1 MTTPRDPVVE
11 ALHRQNREALQ
22 RRAQR
27 EAEKRR
33 AEARRVSEAAA
44 EDRRRARAE
53 ADRRA
58 GDIRRQQVLAA
69 RADAIQRNRDLPQLA
84 GRIAERKME
93 AARAARSAEASN
105 AVRRAVFDARMKQR
119 MEAQHAERSTE
130 ASNAVR
136 RAIFDARM
144 KQRMEAKRANR
155 SAEASYDTALA
166 KQQLEMVGTE
176 RRPTAYEE
184 EDTRPRFDEQLQD
197 TQEYQDGP
205 TWLWTPDQAYM
216 HGDAQRYE
224 QRPSSVIVPVA
235 EPRPTDTY
243 TQGPIEGVDI
253 PLDVRRDTPRGA
265 GVPGQILG
273 AANDELQT
281 AFDRTVG
288 GLRTVW
294 DKTAGP
300 HSDQPYMPY
309 TIALNQPIP
318 IIPGQEAHPAFT
330 PGQAAQADYG
340 EGDYPRTQFPQ
351 YLDPFDE
358 RLESQRSYLSPVPVV
373 GTVLYTAKASED
385 GFTKGELAN
394 IAVST
399 VGDVIL
405 AGGVWWS
412 IGRGGTM
419 TRVPPRT
426 VAGRAPVA
434 PSKPQ
439 VQVEPKVAPVPPSK
453 PKPQVAVKGTEEADK
468 LLADLA
474 GKFAERKK
482 AADELLKAL
491 ERQKRADDLLKDLAK
506 KNASA
511 SDVAAARAKWENAR
525 LAVKNAKERQ
535 AAIDKAAKDKQLPT
549 KEELAGQAEA
559 AKQKARYADVETK
572 AETRRQ
578 TARETAEARQ
588 AAIDELREEARE
600 AARRQAEVGT
610 EWARQADTRGNL
622 YVVEVPNVDGGQVSP
637 DSEPSTETQRIVTQ
651 PDLPTPVIR
660 IVTPSD
666 LPTPETQR
674 IVTPSDLPTPET
686 QRIATPSD
694 LPTPETQRIVTPP
707 DLPTPETQRIVTQPD
722 LPTPETQR
730 IVTQPD
736 LPTPVIR
743 IVTPSDLPTPVIRIV
758 TPSDLPTPETRIVT
772 QPDLPTPET
781 QRIVTP
787 SDLPTPETPETRI
800 VTPPDLPTPE
810 TRTRFTTEPPKP
822 PKSRMRIRLPRPK
835 PPSSDFNLSP
845 KAPRTS
851 GKHPHVVE
859 WISHSRNRLDLRT
872 GEHASAPA
880 SDTNVDTFRVTD
892 RGTQS
897 TSGKEYRAANLEVES
912 SRGRAFATP
921 VPRRKRRRSR
931 GRRRDDNID
940 QAPPGTLTFVPRDPN
955 SRR

>member
-119 MEAQHAERSTE
+119 MEAQ
-130 ASNAVR
+130 
-136 RAIFDARM
+136 
-144 KQRMEAKRANR
+144 RANR

-205 TWLWTPDQAYM
+205 TRLMMGTERPTAYEEEDTRPRFDEQLQDTQEYQDGPTWLWTPDQAYM

-224 QRPSSVIVPVA
+224 QRPSSLIVPVA

-253 PLDVRRDTPRGA
+253 PLDARRDTPRGA

-273 AANDELQT
+273 AAYDELQT

-294 DKTAGP
+294 DETAGP
-300 HSDQPYMPY
+300 PSDQPYMPY

-318 IIPGQEAHPAFT
+318 IIPGQEAHPAF
-330 PGQAAQADYG
+330 
-340 EGDYPRTQFPQ
+340 PQ
-351 YLDPFDE
+351 YLDPFDK
-358 RLESQRSYLSPVPVV
+358 RLESQRSYLSFVPAV

-412 IGRGGTM
+412 IGKGTM
-419 TRVPPRT
+419 TRVPPQT
-426 VAGRAPVA
+426 VAGGAGG
-434 PSKPQ
+434 
-439 VQVEPKVAPVPPSK
+439 APVPPSK
-453 PKPQVAVKGTEEADK
+453 PKVQVAVKGTEEADK
-468 LLADLA
+468 LLVDLA
-474 GKFAERKK
+474 DKK
-482 AADELLKAL
+482 KTQQAADELLKAL
-491 ERQKRADDLLKDLAK
+491 ERQKRADELLKDLAK
-506 KNASA
+506 KDASA
-511 SDVAAARAKWENAR
+511 SDVAAARAKWENAG
-525 LAVKNAKERQ
+525 LAVKTARERQ

-559 AKQKARYADVETK
+559 AKQKARDADVETK

-637 DSEPSTETQRIVTQ
+637 DSEPSTETQRIVT
-651 PDLPTPVIR
+651 
-660 IVTPSD
+660 
-666 LPTPETQR
+666 
-674 IVTPSDLPTPET
+674 
-686 QRIATPSD
+686 
-694 LPTPETQRIVTPP
+694 
-707 DLPTPETQRIVTQPD
+707 
-722 LPTPETQR
+722 
-730 IVTQPD
+730 
-736 LPTPVIR
+736 
-743 IVTPSDLPTPVIRIV
+743 
-758 TPSDLPTPETRIVT
+758 
-772 QPDLPTPET
+772 
-781 QRIVTP
+781 P

-800 VTPPDLPTPE
+800 VTQPDLPTPE

-822 PKSRMRIRLPRPK
+822 PKSRIRIRLPRPK
-835 PPSSDFNLSP
+835 PPSSDFNLSL

-931 GRRRDDNID
+931 GRHRDDNID

>member
-1 MTTPRDPVVE
+1 
-11 ALHRQNREALQ
+11 
-22 RRAQR
+22 
-27 EAEKRR
+27 
-33 AEARRVSEAAA
+33 
-44 EDRRRARAE
+44 
-53 ADRRA
+53 
-58 GDIRRQQVLAA
+58 
-69 RADAIQRNRDLPQLA
+69 
-84 GRIAERKME
+84 
-93 AARAARSAEASN
+93 
-105 AVRRAVFDARMKQR
+105 MKQR

-136 RAIFDARM
+136 RAVFDARM
-144 KQRMEAKRANR
+144 KQWMEAQRANR
-155 SAEASYDTALA
+155 SEEASYDTALA
-166 KQQLEMVGTE
+166 KQQLEMMGTE
-176 RRPTAYEE
+176 RRPTAYE
-184 EDTRPRFDEQLQD
+184 D

-205 TWLWTPDQAYM
+205 TRLWTPDQAYM

-224 QRPSSVIVPVA
+224 QRPSSLIVPVA

-309 TIALNQPIP
+309 TIAQNQPIP
-318 IIPGQEAHPAFT
+318 IIPGQEAHPAFP

-351 YLDPFDE
+351 YLDPFDK
-358 RLESQRSYLSPVPVV
+358 RLESKRSYLSPVPVV

-405 AGGVWWS
+405 VGGVWWS
-412 IGRGGTM
+412 IGKGTM
-419 TRVPPRT
+419 TRVPPRP
-426 VAGRAPVA
+426 VAGGAGGGPVP

-439 VQVEPKVAPVPPSK
+439 VQVEPKVAPVPPR
-453 PKPQVAVKGTEEADK
+453 KPQVAVKGTEEADN
-468 LLADLA
+468 LLAGLA
-474 GKFAERKK
+474 DKK
-482 AADELLKAL
+482 KTQQAADELLKAL
-491 ERQKRADDLLKDLAK
+491 KRQKRADELLKDLAK
-506 KNASA
+506 KDASA

-525 LAVKNAKERQ
+525 LAVKNARKRQ

-637 DSEPSTETQRIVTQ
+637 DSEPSTETQRIVT
-651 PDLPTPVIR
+651 PSDLPTPVIR

-686 QRIATPSD
+686 RIVTPSDLPTPATQRIVTPSDLPTPATRIVTPSDLPTPATQRIVTPSD
-694 LPTPETQRIVTPP
+694 LPTPETQRIVTPS
-707 DLPTPETQRIVTQPD
+707 DLPTPETQRIVTPSD
-722 LPTPETQR
+722 LPTPETQ
-730 IVTQPD
+730 
-736 LPTPVIR
+736 
-743 IVTPSDLPTPVIRIV
+743 RIV

-787 SDLPTPETPETRI
+787 
-800 VTPPDLPTPE
+800 PDLPTPE

-822 PKSRMRIRLPRPK
+822 PKSRIRIRLPRPK

>member
-1 MTTPRDPVVE
+1 
-11 ALHRQNREALQ
+11 
-22 RRAQR
+22 
-27 EAEKRR
+27 
-33 AEARRVSEAAA
+33 
-44 EDRRRARAE
+44 
-53 ADRRA
+53 
-58 GDIRRQQVLAA
+58 
-69 RADAIQRNRDLPQLA
+69 
-84 GRIAERKME
+84 ME

-119 MEAQHAERSTE
+119 MEAQ
-130 ASNAVR
+130 
-136 RAIFDARM
+136 
-144 KQRMEAKRANR
+144 RANR

-205 TWLWTPDQAYM
+205 TRLMMGTERPTAYEEEDTRPRFDEQLQDTQEYQDGPTRLMMGTERPTAYEEEDTRPRFDEQLQDTQEYQDGPTWLWTPDQAYM

-224 QRPSSVIVPVA
+224 QRPSSLIVPVA

-253 PLDVRRDTPRGA
+253 PLDARRDTPRGA

-273 AANDELQT
+273 AAYDELQT

-300 HSDQPYMPY
+300 HSNQPYMPY
-309 TIALNQPIP
+309 TIAQNQPIP
-318 IIPGQEAHPAFT
+318 IIPGQKAHPAFT

-358 RLESQRSYLSPVPVV
+358 RLESQRSYLSFVPAV

-412 IGRGGTM
+412 IGKGGTM
-419 TRVPPRT
+419 TRVPPRP
-426 VAGRAPVA
+426 VAGGAPVA
-434 PSKPQ
+434 PSKP
-439 VQVEPKVAPVPPSK
+439 KV
-453 PKPQVAVKGTEEADK
+453 QVAVPPTKPEVQ
-468 LLADLA
+468 
-474 GKFAERKK
+474 

-491 ERQKRADDLLKDLAK
+491 ERQKRADELLKDLLKDLAK
-506 KNASA
+506 KDASA

-525 LAVKNAKERQ
+525 LAVKNARKRQ

-559 AKQKARYADVETK
+559 AKQKARDADVETK

-637 DSEPSTETQRIVTQ
+637 DSEPSTETQRIVT
-651 PDLPTPVIR
+651 
-660 IVTPSD
+660 PSD
-666 LPTPETQR
+666 LPTPETQ
-674 IVTPSDLPTPET
+674 
-686 QRIATPSD
+686 
-694 LPTPETQRIVTPP
+694 
-707 DLPTPETQRIVTQPD
+707 
-722 LPTPETQR
+722 
-730 IVTQPD
+730 
-736 LPTPVIR
+736 
-743 IVTPSDLPTPVIRIV
+743 RIV

-781 QRIVTP
+781 RIVTQPDLPTPETRIVTP
-787 SDLPTPETPETRI
+787 SDLPTPETRI
-800 VTPPDLPTPE
+800 VT
-810 TRTRFTTEPPKP
+810 
-822 PKSRMRIRLPRPK
+822 RP
-835 PPSSDFNLSP
+835 
-845 KAPRTS
+845 
-851 GKHPHVVE
+851 
-859 WISHSRNRLDLRT
+859 
-872 GEHASAPA
+872 
-880 SDTNVDTFRVTD
+880 TFR
-892 RGTQS
+892 
-897 TSGKEYRAANLEVES
+897 
-912 SRGRAFATP
+912 
-921 VPRRKRRRSR
+921 RRRR
-931 GRRRDDNID
+931 G
-940 QAPPGTLTFVPRDPN
+940 
-955 SRR
+955 

>member
-1 MTTPRDPVVE
+1 M
-11 ALHRQNREALQ
+11 
-22 RRAQR
+22 
-27 EAEKRR
+27 
-33 AEARRVSEAAA
+33 
-44 EDRRRARAE
+44 
-53 ADRRA
+53 
-58 GDIRRQQVLAA
+58 
-69 RADAIQRNRDLPQLA
+69 
-84 GRIAERKME
+84 
-93 AARAARSAEASN
+93 
-105 AVRRAVFDARMKQR
+105 
-119 MEAQHAERSTE
+119 
-130 ASNAVR
+130 
-136 RAIFDARM
+136 
-144 KQRMEAKRANR
+144 
-155 SAEASYDTALA
+155 
-166 KQQLEMVGTE
+166 
-176 RRPTAYEE
+176 
-184 EDTRPRFDEQLQD
+184 
-197 TQEYQDGP
+197 
-205 TWLWTPDQAYM
+205 
-216 HGDAQRYE
+216 
-224 QRPSSVIVPVA
+224 
-235 EPRPTDTY
+235 
-243 TQGPIEGVDI
+243 
-253 PLDVRRDTPRGA
+253 
-265 GVPGQILG
+265 
-273 AANDELQT
+273 
-281 AFDRTVG
+281 
-288 GLRTVW
+288 
-294 DKTAGP
+294 
-300 HSDQPYMPY
+300 
-309 TIALNQPIP
+309 
-318 IIPGQEAHPAFT
+318 
-330 PGQAAQADYG
+330 
-340 EGDYPRTQFPQ
+340 
-351 YLDPFDE
+351 
-358 RLESQRSYLSPVPVV
+358 
-373 GTVLYTAKASED
+373 LYTAKASED

-412 IGRGGTM
+412 IGKGGTM
-419 TRVPPRT
+419 TRVPPRP
-426 VAGRAPVA
+426 VAGGAPVA
-434 PSKPQ
+434 PSKP
-439 VQVEPKVAPVPPSK
+439 KV
-453 PKPQVAVKGTEEADK
+453 QVAVPPTKPEVQ
-468 LLADLA
+468 
-474 GKFAERKK
+474 

-491 ERQKRADDLLKDLAK
+491 ERQKRADELLKDLLKDLAK
-506 KNASA
+506 KDASA

-525 LAVKNAKERQ
+525 LAVKNARKRQ

-559 AKQKARYADVETK
+559 AKQKARDADVETK

-637 DSEPSTETQRIVTQ
+637 DSEPSTETQRIVT
-651 PDLPTPVIR
+651 
-660 IVTPSD
+660 PSD

-686 QRIATPSD
+686 
-694 LPTPETQRIVTPP
+694 
-707 DLPTPETQRIVTQPD
+707 RIVTQPD
-722 LPTPETQR
+722 LPTPETR

-736 LPTPVIR
+736 LPTPE
-743 IVTPSDLPTPVIRIV
+743 TRIV

-787 SDLPTPETPETRI
+787 SDLPTPETQRI
-800 VTPPDLPTPE
+800 VTQPDLPTPE

-822 PKSRMRIRLPRPK
+822 PKSRIRIRLPRPK

-845 KAPRTS
+845 KTPRTS

>member
-1 MTTPRDPVVE
+1 
-11 ALHRQNREALQ
+11 
-22 RRAQR
+22 
-27 EAEKRR
+27 
-33 AEARRVSEAAA
+33 
-44 EDRRRARAE
+44 
-53 ADRRA
+53 
-58 GDIRRQQVLAA
+58 
-69 RADAIQRNRDLPQLA
+69 
-84 GRIAERKME
+84 
-93 AARAARSAEASN
+93 
-105 AVRRAVFDARMKQR
+105 
-119 MEAQHAERSTE
+119 
-130 ASNAVR
+130 
-136 RAIFDARM
+136 
-144 KQRMEAKRANR
+144 
-155 SAEASYDTALA
+155 
-166 KQQLEMVGTE
+166 
-176 RRPTAYEE
+176 
-184 EDTRPRFDEQLQD
+184 
-197 TQEYQDGP
+197 
-205 TWLWTPDQAYM
+205 
-216 HGDAQRYE
+216 
-224 QRPSSVIVPVA
+224 
-235 EPRPTDTY
+235 
-243 TQGPIEGVDI
+243 
-253 PLDVRRDTPRGA
+253 
-265 GVPGQILG
+265 
-273 AANDELQT
+273 
-281 AFDRTVG
+281 
-288 GLRTVW
+288 
-294 DKTAGP
+294 
-300 HSDQPYMPY
+300 MPY
-309 TIALNQPIP
+309 TIAQNQPIP
-318 IIPGQEAHPAFT
+318 IIPGQKAHPAFT

-358 RLESQRSYLSPVPVV
+358 RLESQRSYLSFVPAV

-405 AGGVWWS
+405 AGGGVWWS
-412 IGRGGTM
+412 IGKGGTM
-419 TRVPPRT
+419 TRVPPRP
-426 VAGRAPVA
+426 VAGGAPVA
-434 PSKPQ
+434 PSKP
-439 VQVEPKVAPVPPSK
+439 KV
-453 PKPQVAVKGTEEADK
+453 QVAVPPTKPKLLVDLADK
-468 LLADLA
+468 
-474 GKFAERKK
+474 KK
-482 AADELLKAL
+482 TQQAADELLKAL
-491 ERQKRADDLLKDLAK
+491 ERQKRADELLKDLAK
-506 KNASA
+506 KDASA

-525 LAVKNAKERQ
+525 LAVKNARKRQ

-559 AKQKARYADVETK
+559 AKQKARDADVETK

-637 DSEPSTETQRIVTQ
+637 DSEPSTETQRKSRTPSDLPTPETRIVTQPDLPTPETRIVTQPDLPTPEPRIVTQ

-666 LPTPETQR
+666 LPTPET
-674 IVTPSDLPTPET
+674 
-686 QRIATPSD
+686 
-694 LPTPETQRIVTPP
+694 
-707 DLPTPETQRIVTQPD
+707 
-722 LPTPETQR
+722 
-730 IVTQPD
+730 
-736 LPTPVIR
+736 
-743 IVTPSDLPTPVIRIV
+743 
-758 TPSDLPTPETRIVT
+758 PETRIVT
-772 QPDLPTPET
+772 Q
-781 QRIVTP
+781 
-787 SDLPTPETPETRI
+787 
-800 VTPPDLPTPE
+800 PDLPTPE

-822 PKSRMRIRLPRPK
+822 PKSRIRIRLPRPK

-845 KAPRTS
+845 KTPRTS

>member
-1 MTTPRDPVVE
+1 
-11 ALHRQNREALQ
+11 
-22 RRAQR
+22 
-27 EAEKRR
+27 
-33 AEARRVSEAAA
+33 
-44 EDRRRARAE
+44 
-53 ADRRA
+53 
-58 GDIRRQQVLAA
+58 
-69 RADAIQRNRDLPQLA
+69 
-84 GRIAERKME
+84 
-93 AARAARSAEASN
+93 
-105 AVRRAVFDARMKQR
+105 MKQR

-136 RAIFDARM
+136 RAVFDARM
-144 KQRMEAKRANR
+144 KQWMEAQRANR
-155 SAEASYDTALA
+155 SEEASYDTALA
-166 KQQLEMVGTE
+166 KQQLEMMGTE
-176 RRPTAYEE
+176 RRPTAYE
-184 EDTRPRFDEQLQD
+184 D

-205 TWLWTPDQAYM
+205 TRLWTPDQAYM

-224 QRPSSVIVPVA
+224 QRPSSLIVPVA

-253 PLDVRRDTPRGA
+253 PLDARRDTPRGA

-309 TIALNQPIP
+309 TIAQNQPIP
-318 IIPGQEAHPAFT
+318 IIPGQEAHPAFP

-351 YLDPFDE
+351 YLDPFDK
-358 RLESQRSYLSPVPVV
+358 RLESKRSYLSPVPVV

-405 AGGVWWS
+405 VGGVWWS
-412 IGRGGTM
+412 IGKGTM
-419 TRVPPRT
+419 TRVPPQT
-426 VAGRAPVA
+426 VAGGAGGAPVP

-439 VQVEPKVAPVPPSK
+439 VQVAVPPSK
-453 PKPQVAVKGTEEADK
+453 PKPQVAVKGTEEADN
-468 LLADLA
+468 LLAGLA
-474 GKFAERKK
+474 DKK
-482 AADELLKAL
+482 KTQQAADELLKAL
-491 ERQKRADDLLKDLAK
+491 KRQKRADELLKDLAK
-506 KNASA
+506 KDASA

-525 LAVKNAKERQ
+525 LAVKNARKRQ

-637 DSEPSTETQRIVTQ
+637 DSEPSTETQRIVTPSDLPTPVIRIVTPSDLPTPETRIVTPSDLPTPETQ
-651 PDLPTPVIR
+651 RIVTPSDLPTPETQRIVTPSDLPTPETRIVTPSDLPTPVIR

-686 QRIATPSD
+686 
-694 LPTPETQRIVTPP
+694 
-707 DLPTPETQRIVTQPD
+707 
-722 LPTPETQR
+722 
-730 IVTQPD
+730 
-736 LPTPVIR
+736 R
-743 IVTPSDLPTPVIRIV
+743 IVTPS
-758 TPSDLPTPETRIVT
+758 
-772 QPDLPTPET
+772 DLPTPET

-822 PKSRMRIRLPRPK
+822 PKSRIRIRLPRPK

>member
-309 TIALNQPIP
+309 TIAQNQPIP
-318 IIPGQEAHPAFT
+318 IIPGQEAHPAFP

-351 YLDPFDE
+351 YLDPFDK
-358 RLESQRSYLSPVPVV
+358 RLESKRSYLSPVPVV

-405 AGGVWWS
+405 VGGVWWS
-412 IGRGGTM
+412 IGKGTM
-419 TRVPPRT
+419 TRVPPRP
-426 VAGRAPVA
+426 VAGGAGGGPVP

-474 GKFAERKK
+474 DKK
-482 AADELLKAL
+482 KTQQAADELLKAL
-491 ERQKRADDLLKDLAK
+491 ERQKRADELLKDLAK
-506 KNASA
+506 DASA
-511 SDVAAARAKWENAR
+511 SDRAAARAKWENAR
-525 LAVKNAKERQ
+525 LAVKNARKRQ

-651 PDLPTPVIR
+651 PDLPTP
-660 IVTPSD
+660 
-666 LPTPETQR
+666 ET
-674 IVTPSDLPTPET
+674 
-686 QRIATPSD
+686 
-694 LPTPETQRIVTPP
+694 
-707 DLPTPETQRIVTQPD
+707 
-722 LPTPETQR
+722 
-730 IVTQPD
+730 
-736 LPTPVIR
+736 R

-787 SDLPTPETPETRI
+787 SDLPTPVIRIVTPSDLPTPETRIVTQPDLPTPETQRIVTPSDLPTPVIRIVTPSDLPTPETPETRI
-800 VTPPDLPTPE
+800 VTPPGLPTPE

-822 PKSRMRIRLPRPK
+822 PKSRIRIRLPRPK

>member
-44 EDRRRARAE
+44 EDRRRAQAE

-93 AARAARSAEASN
+93 AVRAARSAEASN
-105 AVRRAVFDARMKQR
+105 AVRRAVFDARMKQW
-119 MEAQHAERSTE
+119 MEAQ
-130 ASNAVR
+130 
-136 RAIFDARM
+136 
-144 KQRMEAKRANR
+144 RANR
-155 SAEASYDTALA
+155 SEEASYDTALA
-166 KQQLEMVGTE
+166 KQQLEMMGTE
-176 RRPTAYEE
+176 RRPTAYE
-184 EDTRPRFDEQLQD
+184 D

-224 QRPSSVIVPVA
+224 QRPSSLIVPVA

-253 PLDVRRDTPRGA
+253 PLDARRDTPRGA

-318 IIPGQEAHPAFT
+318 IIPGQEAHPAF
-330 PGQAAQADYG
+330 
-340 EGDYPRTQFPQ
+340 PQ
-351 YLDPFDE
+351 YLDPFDK
-358 RLESQRSYLSPVPVV
+358 RLESKRSYLSPVPVA

-399 VGDVIL
+399 VGDLIL
-405 AGGVWWS
+405 VGGVWWS
-412 IGRGGTM
+412 IGKGTM
-419 TRVPPRT
+419 TRVPPQT
-426 VAGRAPVA
+426 VAGGAGGAPV
-434 PSKPQ
+434 PLSKPQ
-439 VQVEPKVAPVPPSK
+439 VTVPLSK
-453 PKPQVAVKGTEEADK
+453 PKPQVAVKGTEEADN
-468 LLADLA
+468 LLAGLA
-474 GKFAERKK
+474 DKK
-482 AADELLKAL
+482 KTQQAADELLKAL
-491 ERQKRADDLLKDLAK
+491 ERQKQADELLKALAK
-506 KNASA
+506 DASA
-511 SDVAAARAKWENAR
+511 SDVAAARAKWENAG
-525 LAVKNAKERQ
+525 LAVKNARKRQ

-637 DSEPSTETQRIVTQ
+637 DSEPSTETQRIVT
-651 PDLPTPVIR
+651 PSDLPTPVIR

-686 QRIATPSD
+686 PVIRIVTPSD
-694 LPTPETQRIVTPP
+694 LPTPETQRIVIPSDLPTPVIRIVTLP
-707 DLPTPETQRIVTQPD
+707 DLPTPETQRIVT
-722 LPTPETQR
+722 
-730 IVTQPD
+730 
-736 LPTPVIR
+736 
-743 IVTPSDLPTPVIRIV
+743 PSDLPTPE
-758 TPSDLPTPETRIVT
+758 TPETRIVT

-800 VTPPDLPTPE
+800 VTQPDLPTPEPRIVTPSDLPTPETPETRIVTQPDLPTPEPRIVTPSDLPTPETPETRIVTQPDLPTPE

-822 PKSRMRIRLPRPK
+822 PKSRIRIRLPRPK

-892 RGTQS
+892 RGAQS

-931 GRRRDDNID
+931 GRHRDDNID

>member
-1 MTTPRDPVVE
+1 
-11 ALHRQNREALQ
+11 
-22 RRAQR
+22 
-27 EAEKRR
+27 
-33 AEARRVSEAAA
+33 
-44 EDRRRARAE
+44 
-53 ADRRA
+53 
-58 GDIRRQQVLAA
+58 
-69 RADAIQRNRDLPQLA
+69 
-84 GRIAERKME
+84 ME

-119 MEAQHAERSTE
+119 MEAQ
-130 ASNAVR
+130 
-136 RAIFDARM
+136 
-144 KQRMEAKRANR
+144 RANR

-205 TWLWTPDQAYM
+205 TRLMMGTEHPTAYEEEDTRPRFDEQLQDTQEYQDGTERPTAYEEEDTRPRFDEQLQDTQEYQDGPTWLWTPDQAYM

-224 QRPSSVIVPVA
+224 QRPSSLIVPVA

-253 PLDVRRDTPRGA
+253 PLDARRDTPRGA

-273 AANDELQT
+273 AAYDELQT

-294 DKTAGP
+294 DETAGP

-318 IIPGQEAHPAFT
+318 IIPGQEAHPAF
-330 PGQAAQADYG
+330 
-340 EGDYPRTQFPQ
+340 PQ
-351 YLDPFDE
+351 YLDPFDK
-358 RLESQRSYLSPVPVV
+358 RLESQRSYLSFVPAV

-412 IGRGGTM
+412 IGKGTM
-419 TRVPPRT
+419 TRVPPQT
-426 VAGRAPVA
+426 VAGGAGG
-434 PSKPQ
+434 
-439 VQVEPKVAPVPPSK
+439 APVPPSK
-453 PKPQVAVKGTEEADK
+453 PKVQVAVKGTEEADK
-468 LLADLA
+468 LLVDLA
-474 GKFAERKK
+474 DKK
-482 AADELLKAL
+482 KTQQAADELLKAL
-491 ERQKRADDLLKDLAK
+491 ERQKRADELLKDLAK
-506 KNASA
+506 KDASA
-511 SDVAAARAKWENAR
+511 SDVAAARAKWENAG
-525 LAVKNAKERQ
+525 LAVKTARERQ

-559 AKQKARYADVETK
+559 AKQKARDADVETK

-637 DSEPSTETQRIVTQ
+637 DSEPSTETQRIVT
-651 PDLPTPVIR
+651 
-660 IVTPSD
+660 PSD
-666 LPTPETQR
+666 LPTPETR
-674 IVTPSDLPTPET
+674 IVT
-686 QRIATPSD
+686 Q
-694 LPTPETQRIVTPP
+694 P
-707 DLPTPETQRIVTQPD
+707 DLPTPETRIVTQPD
-722 LPTPETQR
+722 LPTPETQ
-730 IVTQPD
+730 
-736 LPTPVIR
+736 
-743 IVTPSDLPTPVIRIV
+743 RIV

-787 SDLPTPETPETRI
+787 SDLPTPETQRIVTPSDLPTPETRI
-800 VTPPDLPTPE
+800 VTQPDLPTPE

-822 PKSRMRIRLPRPK
+822 PKSRIRIRLPRPK

-845 KAPRTS
+845 KTPRTS

-931 GRRRDDNID
+931 GRHRDDNID